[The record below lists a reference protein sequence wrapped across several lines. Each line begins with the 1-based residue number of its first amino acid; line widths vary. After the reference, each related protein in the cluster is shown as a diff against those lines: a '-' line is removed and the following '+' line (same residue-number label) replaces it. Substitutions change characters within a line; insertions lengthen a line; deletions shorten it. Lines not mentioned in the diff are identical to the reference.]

1 MKRAIELSKNT
12 IPIEIEICLLS
23 ALIIGEIAEMALPPQ
38 IAVPQEISWE
48 IFLSIPK
55 YFPMRRPSVIVVV
68 IEATV
73 NKKLSSPAL
82 KALNIFIPKPS
93 PTTDIFNNQFTA
105 LPLISINGFPM
116 SWAVTK
122 PRANAM
128 EDEIQ
133 GKRQTEASAINKILM
148 TENDLPKI

>member
-1 MKRAIELSKNT
+1 MKRAIELSKKT

-55 YFPMRRPSVIVVV
+55 YFPIRRPKVIVVV

-116 SWAVTK
+116 IWAVTN
-122 PRANAM
+122 PRAKAM
-128 EDEIQ
+128 EDETQ

-148 TENDLPKI
+148 IENDLPKI

>member
-1 MKRAIELSKNT
+1 MKRAIEFNKKT

-48 IFLSIPK
+48 IFLSTPK
-55 YFPMRRPSVIVVV
+55 YFPIKSPSVIVVV
-68 IEATV
+68 IDTIV

-82 KALNIFIPKPS
+82 KALKTFIPKPS

-105 LPLISINGFPM
+105 LPLISIKGFPM

-122 PRANAM
+122 PKAKAI
-128 EDEIQ
+128 EGEIH
-133 GKRQTEASAINKILM
+133 GKRQTEAIAINKILM
-148 TENDLPKI
+148 TENDFPKI

>member
-1 MKRAIELSKNT
+1 
-12 IPIEIEICLLS
+12 LS

-55 YFPMRRPSVIVVV
+55 YFPIRRPRLIVIV
-68 IEATV
+68 IDATV

-82 KALNIFIPKPS
+82 KALNIFIPNPR

-105 LPLISINGFPM
+105 LALKSIKGFPII
-116 SWAVTK
+116 WAVTK
-122 PRANAM
+122 PNAKAT

-133 GKRQTEASAINKILM
+133 GKRQIEAMARNKILM
-148 TENDLPKI
+148 IENDLPKI

>member
-1 MKRAIELSKNT
+1 L
-12 IPIEIEICLLS
+12 
-23 ALIIGEIAEMALPPQ
+23 ALIIGEIAEMALPPH

-55 YFPMRRPSVIVVV
+55 YFPIRRPRIRVVV
-68 IEATV
+68 MEATV

-93 PTTDIFNNQFTA
+93 PTTDIFNNHFTA
-105 LPLISINGFPM
+105 LPLISLKGFPM
-116 SWAVTK
+116 ICAVINPNAK
-122 PRANAM
+122 AM

-133 GKRQTEASAINKILM
+133 GKRQIEAMVINRILM
-148 TENDLPKI
+148 TENDFPKI